1 MAEEDGA
8 DALIGRTDAL
18 LKKHRPRPS
27 FAGSPAPA
35 LDIPVLTEIVE
46 PDAVPRPGPAADVGD
61 GTFAQV
67 DVEALALRLHED
79 VLRSLQ
85 PQIESLLDARLAQTL
100 ADLLEQVLRGMEA
113 ELKIS
118 LRAMVRDAVAAAID
132 REVLRITAPERGSGS
147 EPAS

>member
-18 LKKHRPRPS
+18 LKKHRARPS

-35 LDIPVLTEIVE
+35 LDIPVLTEIVD
-46 PDAVPRPGPAADVGD
+46 PDVVARPGPPADAGD
-61 GTFAQV
+61 GTPSKV

-113 ELKIS
+113 ELKVS

-132 REVLRITAPERGSGS
+132 REILRITATERGSGS